1 MTYTD
6 MLICYRIDAG
16 FVIKVADFGLSE
28 DIYARN
34 YFRQEKEG
42 EYEESSVKLPI
53 KWMAVESLNDGIFSK
68 KTDVVR
74 IMKMCSFWTCYTSN
88 LMMLVFFLQWSF
100 GVTCWEV
107 FSTGK
112 NPYPGLDPFSL
123 IRYLE
128 RGERLER
135 PLNTACSQEM

>member
-1 MTYTD
+1 MSLTYID
-6 MLICYRIDAG
+6 MPICYRIDAKY
-16 FVIKVADFGLSE
+16 VIKVADFGLSE

-34 YFRQEKEG
+34 YFRQEKEE
-42 EYEESSVKLPI
+42 EYGESSVKLPI
-53 KWMAVESLNDGIFSK
+53 KWMAVESLNNGIFSK

-74 IMKMCSFWTCYTSN
+74 IIRMCSIYNIIMIDVCCC
-88 LMMLVFFLQWSF
+88 LQWSF

-107 FSTGK
+107 FSTGN
-112 NPYPGLDPFSL
+112 NPYPGVDPFSL

-135 PLNTACSQEM
+135 PLNTACLQEM

>member
-6 MLICYRIDAG
+6 MLICYRIDAR

-28 DIYARN
+28 DIYGRN
-34 YFRQEKEG
+34 YFRQEKKE
-42 EYEESSVKLPI
+42 EYGESSVKLPI
-53 KWMAVESLNDGIFSK
+53 KWMAVESLNNEIFTE

-74 IMKMCSFWTCYTSN
+74 FIIMCSIYMIDVCCC
-88 LMMLVFFLQWSF
+88 LQWAF

-107 FSTGK
+107 FSTGN
-112 NPYPGLDPFSL
+112 NPYPGLDSFSL